1 MGGLP
6 KDVGSKAEKISLSFR
21 SNQHGFVAKNITSVR
36 QTYFGRTYAA
46 SP

>member
-1 MGGLP
+1 MLL
-6 KDVGSKAEKISLSFR
+6 VIIIFSEKILGRVLNLF
-21 SNQHGFVAKNITSVR
+21 GFVAKNITSVR